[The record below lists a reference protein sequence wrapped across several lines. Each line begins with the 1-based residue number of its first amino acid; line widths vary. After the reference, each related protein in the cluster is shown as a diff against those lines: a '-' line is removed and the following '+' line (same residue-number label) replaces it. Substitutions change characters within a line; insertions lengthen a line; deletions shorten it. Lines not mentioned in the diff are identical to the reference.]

1 LTTREHPNLMSF
13 LRGQTTARVGRVFAI
28 VLAAAALQ
36 VVGQAA
42 LARTLPKEEVGVVS
56 LLLGM
61 LPLLSSLS
69 LLGQDS
75 ASVRFLTRKD
85 ARLHNA
91 RRYFYDV
98 IMVVLPLGAVAA
110 LAGSRFYSLSGLA
123 MLAAVTLVV
132 AQNTTAMSTAALRA
146 KHHYELAMG
155 GTRIPIMATAVALL
169 ALALTGTLTLRL
181 ALWSMIASYGLTAA
195 GLGLYAATT
204 LETGERRVPRQV
216 IQNGLFFL
224 GITVSLSIMGA
235 MDKLL
240 VGKLMSMPELAVYAT
255 VFSVMRGFDFLF
267 YSLSFVLMPRLAVA
281 ESLSLR
287 RLNLMIACVALV
299 VAAAYLALG
308 RQIIHVLFSGK
319 YDAGAY
325 LVLPFALSGV
335 LKLFYSVPSSVIGG
349 RLPKSA
355 LREFLWFNL
364 GAIGLNVALGVVLI
378 LRMGLLG
385 AALATAVAWA
395 LRLGGGYLV
404 VARHGEH
411 LERGPGALKEDD
423 L

>member
-1 LTTREHPNLMSF
+1 MTTREHPNLMSF

-169 ALALTGTLTLRL
+169 ALALRSGGR
-181 ALWSMIASYGLTAA
+181 TARS
-195 GLGLYAATT
+195 GSRKHSK
-204 LETGERRVPRQV
+204 RR
-216 IQNGLFFL
+216 
-224 GITVSLSIMGA
+224 
-235 MDKLL
+235 
-240 VGKLMSMPELAVYAT
+240 
-255 VFSVMRGFDFLF
+255 
-267 YSLSFVLMPRLAVA
+267 
-281 ESLSLR
+281 
-287 RLNLMIACVALV
+287 
-299 VAAAYLALG
+299 
-308 RQIIHVLFSGK
+308 FSGT
-319 YDAGAY
+319 
-325 LVLPFALSGV
+325 
-335 LKLFYSVPSSVIGG
+335 
-349 RLPKSA
+349 R
-355 LREFLWFNL
+355 
-364 GAIGLNVALGVVLI
+364 
-378 LRMGLLG
+378 
-385 AALATAVAWA
+385 
-395 LRLGGGYLV
+395 
-404 VARHGEH
+404 
-411 LERGPGALKEDD
+411 
-423 L
+423 

>member
-1 LTTREHPNLMSF
+1 
-13 LRGQTTARVGRVFAI
+13 VFAI
-28 VLAAAALQ
+28 VVAAAALQ

-42 LARTLPKEEVGVVS
+42 LARTLPKDEVGVVS

-85 ARLHNA
+85 ASLYDA
-91 RRYFYDV
+91 RRYFRDV
-98 IMVVLPLGAVAA
+98 MLVVLPLGALAA
-110 LAGSRFYSLSGLA
+110 VAGSRFYSLSGLA
-123 MLAAVTLVV
+123 LLAAVTLVV
-132 AQNTTAMSTAALRA
+132 AQNTAAMATAALRA
-146 KHHYELAMG
+146 RHHYELAMA

-169 ALALTGTLTLRL
+169 VLALTGSLTLRL
-181 ALWSMIASYGLTAA
+181 ALWSIVAAYGLTAA
-195 GLGLYAATT
+195 GLFIYSETT
-204 LETGERRVPRQV
+204 LETGGRRVPRQV
-216 IQNGLFFL
+216 IQNGFFFL

-235 MDKLL
+235 MDKIL
-240 VGKLMSMPELAVYAT
+240 VGKLMSMSDLAVYAT
-255 VFSVMRGFDFLF
+255 IFSVMRGFDFLF
-267 YSLSFVLMPRLAVA
+267 YSFSFVLMPRLAVA

-287 RLNLMIACVALV
+287 RLNLVITAVAV
-299 VAAAYLALG
+299 VVTAAYLLLG
-308 RQIIHVLFSGK
+308 RPVIHLLFSGK

-349 RLPKSA
+349 RLPKTA

-364 GAIGLNVALGVVLI
+364 GAIGVNVALGIFLI

-411 LERGPGALKEDD
+411 LERGPGALKED